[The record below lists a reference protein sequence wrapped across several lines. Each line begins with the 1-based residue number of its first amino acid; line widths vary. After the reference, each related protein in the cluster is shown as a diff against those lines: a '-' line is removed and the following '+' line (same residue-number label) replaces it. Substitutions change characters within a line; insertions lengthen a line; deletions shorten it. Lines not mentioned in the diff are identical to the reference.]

1 MECDYQKVIQL
12 IDKGDWDTAHQLVQA
27 HSDKLSCLI
36 HGYLHRDE
44 GDFGNAAYW
53 YKNAGEPLPNNS
65 LPEELE
71 RLKGM
76 I

>member
-1 MECDYQKVIQL
+1 MECDYQKVIQF
-12 IDKGDWDTAHQLVQA
+12 IEDGDWNTAHQLVQA

-36 HGYLHRDE
+36 HGYLHHDE
-44 GDFGNAAYW
+44 GNLSNAAYW
-53 YKNAGEPLPNNS
+53 YKKAGEPLPNNS

-71 RLKGM
+71 RLKNM